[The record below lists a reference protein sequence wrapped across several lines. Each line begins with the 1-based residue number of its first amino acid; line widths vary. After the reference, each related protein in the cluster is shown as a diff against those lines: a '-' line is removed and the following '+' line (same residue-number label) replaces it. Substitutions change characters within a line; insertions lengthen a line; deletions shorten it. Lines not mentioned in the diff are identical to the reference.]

1 MLKATTPCFLG
12 NMYCGG
18 GRGGSTFIQTL
29 RIAACQL
36 WLTQA
41 IVCTALFNKFSP
53 KKKNPVGINWAPKIL
68 IYTVHLA
75 FIGNKIPFLIQPFQ
89 VTGLSG
95 FQFTKRP
102 HKITQIVLGMTIITS
117 LLTA

>member
-1 MLKATTPCFLG
+1 
-12 NMYCGG
+12 MYCGG
-18 GRGGSTFIQTL
+18 GAGGKHFHSDIKN
-29 RIAACQL
+29 C
-36 WLTQA
+36 
-41 IVCTALFNKFSP
+41 CMPALAYTSYCLHSSLQQVFT
-53 KKKNPVGINWAPKIL
+53 KKKNNPVGINWAPKIL

-95 FQFTKRP
+95 FQFPQRP